1 MKPIFTVLSC
11 LSFASLLLCVSH
23 YVSSASAFTYRFINK
38 GSMICAHP
46 VNLWITFLYPVFVE
60 ISEAEIALALDFDN
74 DLDLRTQKTSFLN
87 DSARNDPAYPLI
99 ARSA

>member
-1 MKPIFTVLSC
+1 
-11 LSFASLLLCVSH
+11 
-23 YVSSASAFTYRFINK
+23 
-38 GSMICAHP
+38 MICAHP
-46 VNLWITFLYPVFVE
+46 VNLWITFLHPVFVE

-74 DLDLRTQKTSFLN
+74 DLDLDLRTQKTSFLN